1 MRFLGDMSMSARVVR
16 WWRDQEHDATHLR
29 EQNLKRFPD
38 GVIFHKAYE
47 ESRIIL
53 ARDLG
58 FVEIL
63 PLSGTQTVRPLSSAT
78 GTSGQAI

>member
-1 MRFLGDMSMSARVVR
+1 MSPSVVR
-16 WWRDQEHDATHLR
+16 WWRDQGRDAIHLR

-38 GVIFHKAYE
+38 DDILHKAEE
-47 ESRIIL
+47 ESRIIP
-53 ARDLG
+53 ACDLG

-63 PLSGTQTVRPLSSAT
+63 ALSVTQTVRPLSYAT